1 MLKQKML
8 MPGYTTCNCSG
19 PIPWASSIHATLLV
33 VIEDM
38 NYKWEV
44 ISLLPSIESDA

>member
-8 MPGYTTCNCSG
+8 MPGYTTCNCAS
-19 PIPWASSIHATLLV
+19 PIPWASPIHATLLV
-33 VIEDM
+33 LIEDM

-44 ISLLPSIESDA
+44 ISLLLLIESEA

>member
-1 MLKQKML
+1 ML
-8 MPGYTTCNCSG
+8 MPGYTTCNCACAVPQAG
-19 PIPWASSIHATLLV
+19 PIPATLLV

-44 ISLLPSIESDA
+44 ISLFRPIESEA